1 MIDEAPQLKIPELRR
16 PFMPAVKLQ
25 LQPSYGPSE
34 LFRIVCKGFVV
45 FEEKSS
51 WSGGGP
57 RQQALSSF
65 FLSPHTRLTLRQR
78 GQLATGSAVS
88 EFL

>member
-51 WSGGGP
+51 WSGGQDS
-57 RQQALSSF
+57 RLCLLF
-65 FLSPHTRLTLRQR
+65 FFSPHTRPTLRQR